1 MDNNRKPLA
10 LRYRPQ
16 KFQELIGQDS
26 MVISIQNAIKLKR
39 IPNAYLLTGIRG
51 TGKTTTARIIAKA
64 INCKVDFASDQKC
77 SEGDFCHCESITNSN
92 HIDILEMDAA
102 SKTGIDDIREILEA
116 SKYHPSTAEYK
127 VFIIDEVHMLSKQAF
142 NALLKTLEE
151 PPPHLKFILAT
162 TEVKKIPV
170 TILSRCQRFDLR
182 RIKVEEMKSFLKK
195 ICEKEEADVDEN
207 SLTLISKSSEG
218 SVRDALS
225 ILDQAIITYN
235 LMGEKVTEDKVRT
248 MLGLADDT
256 KIVDLMSYIV
266 EGNIEKS
273 INAVE
278 EIFDIGADP
287 KLVLH
292 SLLDVCYLMTRTK
305 TLGKISKD
313 LSVSESDAER
323 LNAMVKDL
331 DMTYLTMLWHFL
343 IKGLEDLNLYP
354 NLSIAF
360 QMLLTRLCHLK
371 NMPDP
376 QSVYESKEESKINT
390 EYNKT
395 SNQKIN
401 LQSTT
406 QIKTAGWGRAEFKEA
421 NFRMVPNGVVRHGS
435 YIAKNVVLMPSF
447 VNVGA
452 YVDEGTMI
460 DTWASVGSCAQVG
473 KNCHVSGGAGI
484 GGVLEPMQANPTI
497 IEDNCFIGAR
507 SEIVE
512 GVIVGEGSVISMGV
526 FIGQSTKIINRETGE
541 TIYGKIPPYSVV
553 VPGSLP
559 DKSGKGPSL
568 YCAVIV
574 KTVDEKTRSKT
585 SINDLLRD

>member
-406 QIKTAGWGRAEFKEA
+406 QIKNVSQEIESPKQNLNQNNLTSKINSFEELISLVEKNKEIELKFDLERNVRLVKFSEGKIDIEFNEKLSKNFIKNLTSRLLEWTGNRWIITLSKSKGDQTIYEKKNEVKKMLFEDAKKTEIYKKVMELFPNAELT
-421 NFRMVPNGVVRHGS
+421 
-435 YIAKNVVLMPSF
+435 NV
-447 VNVGA
+447 
-452 YVDEGTMI
+452 EE
-460 DTWASVGSCAQVG
+460 VG
-473 KNCHVSGGAGI
+473 KK
-484 GGVLEPMQANPTI
+484 E
-497 IEDNCFIGAR
+497 EDI
-507 SEIVE
+507 
-512 GVIVGEGSVISMGV
+512 
-526 FIGQSTKIINRETGE
+526 
-541 TIYGKIPPYSVV
+541 
-553 VPGSLP
+553 
-559 DKSGKGPSL
+559 
-568 YCAVIV
+568 
-574 KTVDEKTRSKT
+574 
-585 SINDLLRD
+585 

>member
-376 QSVYESKEESKINT
+376 QSVYESKEEYKINI
-390 EYNKT
+390 EHNKT

-406 QIKTAGWGRAEFKEA
+406 QIKNVSQEIESPKQNLNQNNLTSKINSFEELISLVEKNKEIELKFDLERNVRLVKFSEGKIDIEFNEKLSK
-421 NFRMVPNGVVRHGS
+421 NF
-435 YIAKNVVLMPSF
+435 IKNLTSRL
-447 VNVGA
+447 
-452 YVDEGTMI
+452 
-460 DTWASVGSCAQVG
+460 
-473 KNCHVSGGAGI
+473 
-484 GGVLEPMQANPTI
+484 LEWTGNRWI
-497 IEDNCFIGAR
+497 ITLSKSKGD
-507 SEIVE
+507 
-512 GVIVGEGSVISMGV
+512 
-526 FIGQSTKIINRETGE
+526 Q
-541 TIYGKIPPYSVV
+541 TIYEKKNEVKKMLFEDAKKTEIYKKVMELFPNAELTNVEEAGKKEEDI
-553 VPGSLP
+553 
-559 DKSGKGPSL
+559 
-568 YCAVIV
+568 
-574 KTVDEKTRSKT
+574 
-585 SINDLLRD
+585 

>member
-26 MVISIQNAIKLKR
+26 MVVSIQNAIKLKR

-182 RIKVEEMKSFLKK
+182 RIKIEEMKSFLKK

-390 EYNKT
+390 KHNKT
-395 SNQKIN
+395 SNQKTN

-406 QIKTAGWGRAEFKEA
+406 QIKNVSQEIESPKQNLNQNNLTSKINSFEELISLVEKNKEIELKFDLERNVRLVKFSEGKIDIEFNEKLSK
-421 NFRMVPNGVVRHGS
+421 NF
-435 YIAKNVVLMPSF
+435 IKNLTSRL
-447 VNVGA
+447 
-452 YVDEGTMI
+452 
-460 DTWASVGSCAQVG
+460 
-473 KNCHVSGGAGI
+473 
-484 GGVLEPMQANPTI
+484 LEWTGNRWI
-497 IEDNCFIGAR
+497 ITLSKSKGD
-507 SEIVE
+507 
-512 GVIVGEGSVISMGV
+512 
-526 FIGQSTKIINRETGE
+526 Q
-541 TIYGKIPPYSVV
+541 TIYEKKNEVKKMLFEDAKKTEIYKKVMELFPNAELTNVEEAGKKEEDI
-553 VPGSLP
+553 
-559 DKSGKGPSL
+559 
-568 YCAVIV
+568 
-574 KTVDEKTRSKT
+574 
-585 SINDLLRD
+585 

>member
-64 INCKVDFASDQKC
+64 INCKVDFTSDQKC

-225 ILDQAIITYN
+225 ILDQAIITHN

-323 LNAMVKDL
+323 LNVMVKDL
-331 DMTYLTMLWHFL
+331 DTTYLTMLWHFL

-376 QSVYESKEESKINT
+376 QSVYESKEESKINN
-390 EYNKT
+390 EHNKT

-406 QIKTAGWGRAEFKEA
+406 QIKNVSQEIESPKQNLNQNNLTSKINSFEELVSLVEKNKEIELKFDLERNVRLVKFSEGKIDIEFNEKLSKNFIKNLTSRLLEWTGNRWIITLSKSKGDQTIYEKKNEVKKMLFEDAKKTEIYKKVMELFPNAELT
-421 NFRMVPNGVVRHGS
+421 
-435 YIAKNVVLMPSF
+435 NV
-447 VNVGA
+447 
-452 YVDEGTMI
+452 EE
-460 DTWASVGSCAQVG
+460 VG
-473 KNCHVSGGAGI
+473 KK
-484 GGVLEPMQANPTI
+484 E
-497 IEDNCFIGAR
+497 EDI
-507 SEIVE
+507 
-512 GVIVGEGSVISMGV
+512 
-526 FIGQSTKIINRETGE
+526 
-541 TIYGKIPPYSVV
+541 
-553 VPGSLP
+553 
-559 DKSGKGPSL
+559 
-568 YCAVIV
+568 
-574 KTVDEKTRSKT
+574 
-585 SINDLLRD
+585 

>member
-376 QSVYESKEESKINT
+376 QSVYESKEESKINI
-390 EYNKT
+390 EHNKT

-406 QIKTAGWGRAEFKEA
+406 QIKNVSQEIESPKQNLNQNNLTSKINSFEELISLVEKNKEIELKFDLERNVRLVKFSEGKIDIEFNEKLSKNFIKNLTSRLLEWTGNRWIITLSKIKGDQTIYEKKNEVKKMLFEDAKKTEIYKKVMELFPNAELT
-421 NFRMVPNGVVRHGS
+421 
-435 YIAKNVVLMPSF
+435 NV
-447 VNVGA
+447 
-452 YVDEGTMI
+452 EE
-460 DTWASVGSCAQVG
+460 VG
-473 KNCHVSGGAGI
+473 KK
-484 GGVLEPMQANPTI
+484 E
-497 IEDNCFIGAR
+497 EDI
-507 SEIVE
+507 
-512 GVIVGEGSVISMGV
+512 
-526 FIGQSTKIINRETGE
+526 
-541 TIYGKIPPYSVV
+541 
-553 VPGSLP
+553 
-559 DKSGKGPSL
+559 
-568 YCAVIV
+568 
-574 KTVDEKTRSKT
+574 
-585 SINDLLRD
+585 

>member
-390 EYNKT
+390 EHNKT

-406 QIKTAGWGRAEFKEA
+406 QIKNVSQEIESPKQNLNQNNLTSKINSFEELISLVEKNKEIELKFDLERNVRLVKFSEGKIDIEFNEKLSKNFIKNLTSRLLEWTGNRWIITLSKSKGDQTIYEKKNEVKKMLFEDAKKTEIYKKVMELFPNAELTNVKEA
-421 NFRMVPNGVVRHGS
+421 
-435 YIAKNVVLMPSF
+435 
-447 VNVGA
+447 
-452 YVDEGTMI
+452 
-460 DTWASVGSCAQVG
+460 G
-473 KNCHVSGGAGI
+473 KK
-484 GGVLEPMQANPTI
+484 E
-497 IEDNCFIGAR
+497 EDI
-507 SEIVE
+507 
-512 GVIVGEGSVISMGV
+512 
-526 FIGQSTKIINRETGE
+526 
-541 TIYGKIPPYSVV
+541 
-553 VPGSLP
+553 
-559 DKSGKGPSL
+559 
-568 YCAVIV
+568 
-574 KTVDEKTRSKT
+574 
-585 SINDLLRD
+585 

>member
-225 ILDQAIITYN
+225 ILDQAIITHN

-390 EYNKT
+390 EHNKT

-406 QIKTAGWGRAEFKEA
+406 QIKNVSQEIESPKQNLNQNNLTSKINSFEELISLVEKNKEIELKFDLERNVRLVKFSEGKIDIEFNEKLSK
-421 NFRMVPNGVVRHGS
+421 NF
-435 YIAKNVVLMPSF
+435 IKNLTSRL
-447 VNVGA
+447 
-452 YVDEGTMI
+452 
-460 DTWASVGSCAQVG
+460 
-473 KNCHVSGGAGI
+473 
-484 GGVLEPMQANPTI
+484 LEWTGNRWI
-497 IEDNCFIGAR
+497 ITLSKSKGD
-507 SEIVE
+507 
-512 GVIVGEGSVISMGV
+512 
-526 FIGQSTKIINRETGE
+526 Q
-541 TIYGKIPPYSVV
+541 TIYEKKNEVKKMLFEDAKKTEIYKKVMELFPNAELTNVEE
-553 VPGSLP
+553 
-559 DKSGKGPSL
+559 
-568 YCAVIV
+568 AVKKEEDI
-574 KTVDEKTRSKT
+574 
-585 SINDLLRD
+585 

>member
-1 MDNNRKPLA
+1 MDNNKKPLA

-64 INCKVDFASDQKC
+64 INCKVDFTSDQKC
-77 SEGDFCHCESITNSN
+77 SEGNFCHCESITNSN

-116 SKYHPSTAEYK
+116 SKYHPSTAKYK

-182 RIKVEEMKSFLKK
+182 RIKVEEMKLFLKK
-195 ICEKEEADVDEN
+195 ICDKEKADVDEN

-225 ILDQAIITYN
+225 ILDQAIITHN

-323 LNAMVKDL
+323 LNVMVKDL

-376 QSVYESKEESKINT
+376 QSVYEYKEESKINT
-390 EYNKT
+390 KHNKT

-406 QIKTAGWGRAEFKEA
+406 QIKNVSQEIESPKQNLNQNNLTSKINSFEELISLVEKNKEIELKFDLERNVRLVKFSEGKIDIEFNEKLSK
-421 NFRMVPNGVVRHGS
+421 NF
-435 YIAKNVVLMPSF
+435 IKNLTSRL
-447 VNVGA
+447 
-452 YVDEGTMI
+452 
-460 DTWASVGSCAQVG
+460 
-473 KNCHVSGGAGI
+473 
-484 GGVLEPMQANPTI
+484 LEWTGNRWI
-497 IEDNCFIGAR
+497 ITLSKSKGDR
-507 SEIVE
+507 
-512 GVIVGEGSVISMGV
+512 
-526 FIGQSTKIINRETGE
+526 
-541 TIYGKIPPYSVV
+541 TIYEKKNEVKKMLFEDAKKTEIYKKVMELFPNAELTNVEEAGKKEEDI
-553 VPGSLP
+553 
-559 DKSGKGPSL
+559 
-568 YCAVIV
+568 
-574 KTVDEKTRSKT
+574 
-585 SINDLLRD
+585 

>member
-1 MDNNRKPLA
+1 MDNNKKPLA

-64 INCKVDFASDQKC
+64 INCKVDFTSDQKC
-77 SEGDFCHCESITNSN
+77 SEGNFCHCESITNSN

-116 SKYHPSTAEYK
+116 SKYHPSTAKYK

-182 RIKVEEMKSFLKK
+182 RIKVEEMKLFLKK
-195 ICEKEEADVDEN
+195 ICDKEKADVDEN

-225 ILDQAIITYN
+225 ILDQAIITHN

-313 LSVSESDAER
+313 LSVAESDAER
-323 LNAMVKDL
+323 LNVMVKDL

-376 QSVYESKEESKINT
+376 QSVYEYKEQSKINT
-390 EYNKT
+390 KHNKT

-406 QIKTAGWGRAEFKEA
+406 QIKNVSQEIESPKQNLNQNNLTSKINSFEELISLVEKNKEIQLK
-421 NFRMVPNGVVRHGS
+421 FDLE
-435 YIAKNVVLMPSF
+435 KNVRLVKFS
-447 VNVGA
+447 
-452 YVDEGTMI
+452 EGKI
-460 DTWASVGSCAQVG
+460 DIEFNEKLS
-473 KNCHVSGGAGI
+473 KNFIKNLTSRL
-484 GGVLEPMQANPTI
+484 LEWTGNRWI
-497 IEDNCFIGAR
+497 ITLSKSKGD
-507 SEIVE
+507 
-512 GVIVGEGSVISMGV
+512 
-526 FIGQSTKIINRETGE
+526 Q
-541 TIYGKIPPYSVV
+541 TIYEKKNEVKKMLFEDAKKTEIYKKVMELFPNAELTNVEEAGKKEEDI
-553 VPGSLP
+553 
-559 DKSGKGPSL
+559 
-568 YCAVIV
+568 
-574 KTVDEKTRSKT
+574 
-585 SINDLLRD
+585 

>member
-323 LNAMVKDL
+323 LNAIVKDL

-406 QIKTAGWGRAEFKEA
+406 QIKNVSQEIESPKQNLNQNNLTSKINSFEELISLVEKNKEIELKFDLERNVRLVKFSEGKIDIEFNEKLSKNFIKNLTSRLLEWTGNRWIITLSKSKGDQTIYEKKNEVKKMLFEDAKKTEIYKKVMELFPNAELTNVKEA
-421 NFRMVPNGVVRHGS
+421 V
-435 YIAKNVVLMPSF
+435 KK
-447 VNVGA
+447 
-452 YVDEGTMI
+452 E
-460 DTWASVGSCAQVG
+460 
-473 KNCHVSGGAGI
+473 
-484 GGVLEPMQANPTI
+484 
-497 IEDNCFIGAR
+497 EDI
-507 SEIVE
+507 
-512 GVIVGEGSVISMGV
+512 
-526 FIGQSTKIINRETGE
+526 
-541 TIYGKIPPYSVV
+541 
-553 VPGSLP
+553 
-559 DKSGKGPSL
+559 
-568 YCAVIV
+568 
-574 KTVDEKTRSKT
+574 
-585 SINDLLRD
+585 

>member
-235 LMGEKVTEDKVRT
+235 LMSEKVTEDKVRT

-376 QSVYESKEESKINT
+376 QSVYESKEESKINI
-390 EYNKT
+390 EHNKT

-406 QIKTAGWGRAEFKEA
+406 QIKNVSQEIESPKQNLNQNNLTSKINSFEELISLVEKNKEIELKFDLERNVRLVKFSEGKIDIEFNEKLSK
-421 NFRMVPNGVVRHGS
+421 NF
-435 YIAKNVVLMPSF
+435 IKNLTSRL
-447 VNVGA
+447 
-452 YVDEGTMI
+452 
-460 DTWASVGSCAQVG
+460 
-473 KNCHVSGGAGI
+473 
-484 GGVLEPMQANPTI
+484 LEWTGNRWI
-497 IEDNCFIGAR
+497 ITLSKSKGD
-507 SEIVE
+507 
-512 GVIVGEGSVISMGV
+512 
-526 FIGQSTKIINRETGE
+526 Q
-541 TIYGKIPPYSVV
+541 TIYEKKNEVKKMLFEDAKKTEIYKKVMELFPNAELTNVEEAGKKEEDI
-553 VPGSLP
+553 
-559 DKSGKGPSL
+559 
-568 YCAVIV
+568 
-574 KTVDEKTRSKT
+574 
-585 SINDLLRD
+585 

>member
-10 LRYRPQ
+10 LKYRPQ

-64 INCKVDFASDQKC
+64 INCKVDFSSDQKC

-182 RIKVEEMKSFLKK
+182 RIKVEEMKTFLKK
-195 ICEKEEADVDEN
+195 ICDKEKADVDEN

-225 ILDQAIITYN
+225 ILDQAIITHN
-235 LMGEKVTEDKVRT
+235 LMGEKVTAEKVRN

-256 KIVDLMSYIV
+256 KIVDLMTYIV
-266 EGNIEKS
+266 EGNVEKS

-313 LSVSESDAER
+313 LSVSETDAER
-323 LNAMVKDL
+323 LNIMVKDL

-376 QSVYESKEESKINT
+376 QSVYENKEELKINI
-390 EYNKT
+390 EQNKT

-406 QIKTAGWGRAEFKEA
+406 QIKNVSQEIESPKQNLNQNNLSSKINSFDELISLVEKKREIELKFDLERNVRLVKFSEGKIDIEFNEKLSKDFIKNLTSKLLEWTGNRWIITLSKSKGDQTIYEKKNEGKKILFEDAKKTEIFKKVMELFPSAE
-421 NFRMVPNGVVRHGS
+421 
-435 YIAKNVVLMPSF
+435 L
-447 VNVGA
+447 
-452 YVDEGTMI
+452 I
-460 DTWASVGSCAQVG
+460 DV
-473 KNCHVSGGAGI
+473 K
-484 GGVLEPMQANPTI
+484 
-497 IEDNCFIGAR
+497 D
-507 SEIVE
+507 
-512 GVIVGEGSVISMGV
+512 VGEKEEDI
-526 FIGQSTKIINRETGE
+526 
-541 TIYGKIPPYSVV
+541 
-553 VPGSLP
+553 
-559 DKSGKGPSL
+559 
-568 YCAVIV
+568 
-574 KTVDEKTRSKT
+574 
-585 SINDLLRD
+585 

>member
-64 INCKVDFASDQKC
+64 INCKVGFASDQKC

-376 QSVYESKEESKINT
+376 QSVYESKEESKINI
-390 EYNKT
+390 EHNKT

-406 QIKTAGWGRAEFKEA
+406 QIKNVSQEIESPKQNLNQNNLTSKINSFEELISLVEKNKEIELKFDLERNVRLVKFSEGKIDIEFNEKLSK
-421 NFRMVPNGVVRHGS
+421 NF
-435 YIAKNVVLMPSF
+435 IKNLTSRL
-447 VNVGA
+447 
-452 YVDEGTMI
+452 
-460 DTWASVGSCAQVG
+460 
-473 KNCHVSGGAGI
+473 
-484 GGVLEPMQANPTI
+484 LEWTGNRWI
-497 IEDNCFIGAR
+497 ITLSKSKGD
-507 SEIVE
+507 
-512 GVIVGEGSVISMGV
+512 
-526 FIGQSTKIINRETGE
+526 Q
-541 TIYGKIPPYSVV
+541 TIYEKKNEVKKMLFEDAKKTEIYKKVMELFPNAELTNVEEAGKKEEDI
-553 VPGSLP
+553 
-559 DKSGKGPSL
+559 
-568 YCAVIV
+568 
-574 KTVDEKTRSKT
+574 
-585 SINDLLRD
+585 

>member
-1 MDNNRKPLA
+1 MDNNKKPLA

-64 INCKVDFASDQKC
+64 INCKVDFTSDQKC
-77 SEGDFCHCESITNSN
+77 SEGNFCHCESITNSN

-116 SKYHPSTAEYK
+116 SKYHPSTAKYK

-182 RIKVEEMKSFLKK
+182 RIKVEEMKLFLKK
-195 ICEKEEADVDEN
+195 ICDKEKTDVDEN

-225 ILDQAIITYN
+225 ILDQAIITHN

-323 LNAMVKDL
+323 LNVMVKDL

-376 QSVYESKEESKINT
+376 QSVYEYKEESKINT
-390 EYNKT
+390 KHNKT

-406 QIKTAGWGRAEFKEA
+406 QIKNVSQEIESPKQNLNQNNLTSKINSFEELISLVEKNKEIQLK
-421 NFRMVPNGVVRHGS
+421 FDLE
-435 YIAKNVVLMPSF
+435 KNVRLVKFS
-447 VNVGA
+447 
-452 YVDEGTMI
+452 EGKI
-460 DTWASVGSCAQVG
+460 DIEFNEKLS
-473 KNCHVSGGAGI
+473 KNFIKNLTSRL
-484 GGVLEPMQANPTI
+484 LEWTGNRWI
-497 IEDNCFIGAR
+497 ITLSKSKGD
-507 SEIVE
+507 
-512 GVIVGEGSVISMGV
+512 
-526 FIGQSTKIINRETGE
+526 Q
-541 TIYGKIPPYSVV
+541 TIYEKKNEVKKMLFEDAKKTEIYKKVMELFPNAELTNVEEAGKKEEDI
-553 VPGSLP
+553 
-559 DKSGKGPSL
+559 
-568 YCAVIV
+568 
-574 KTVDEKTRSKT
+574 
-585 SINDLLRD
+585 

>member
-39 IPNAYLLTGIRG
+39 ISNAYLLTGIRG

-390 EYNKT
+390 EHNKT

-406 QIKTAGWGRAEFKEA
+406 QIKNVSQEIESPKQNLNQNNLTSKINSFEELISLVEKNKEIELKFDLERNVRLVKFSEGKIDIEFNEKLSK
-421 NFRMVPNGVVRHGS
+421 NF
-435 YIAKNVVLMPSF
+435 IKNLTSRL
-447 VNVGA
+447 
-452 YVDEGTMI
+452 
-460 DTWASVGSCAQVG
+460 
-473 KNCHVSGGAGI
+473 
-484 GGVLEPMQANPTI
+484 LEWTGNRWI
-497 IEDNCFIGAR
+497 ITLSKSKGD
-507 SEIVE
+507 
-512 GVIVGEGSVISMGV
+512 
-526 FIGQSTKIINRETGE
+526 Q
-541 TIYGKIPPYSVV
+541 TIYEKKNEVKKMLFEDAKKTEIYKKVMELFPNAELTNVEEAGKKEEDI
-553 VPGSLP
+553 
-559 DKSGKGPSL
+559 
-568 YCAVIV
+568 
-574 KTVDEKTRSKT
+574 
-585 SINDLLRD
+585 

>member
-1 MDNNRKPLA
+1 MDNNKKPLA

-64 INCKVDFASDQKC
+64 INCKVDFTSDQKC
-77 SEGDFCHCESITNSN
+77 SEGNFCHCESITNSN

-116 SKYHPSTAEYK
+116 SKYHPSTAKYK

-182 RIKVEEMKSFLKK
+182 RIKVEEMKLFLKK
-195 ICEKEEADVDEN
+195 ICDKEKADVDEN

-225 ILDQAIITYN
+225 ILDQAIITHN

-323 LNAMVKDL
+323 LNVMVKDL

-376 QSVYESKEESKINT
+376 QSVYEYKEESKINT
-390 EYNKT
+390 KHNKT

-406 QIKTAGWGRAEFKEA
+406 QIK
-421 NFRMVPNGVVRHGS
+421 
-435 YIAKNVVLMPSF
+435 NVSQEIESPKQNLNQNNLTSKINSF
-447 VNVGA
+447 
-452 YVDEGTMI
+452 EELI
-460 DTWASVGSCAQVG
+460 SLVG
-473 KNCHVSGGAGI
+473 KNKEI
-484 GGVLEPMQANPTI
+484 QLKFDLEKNVRLVKFSEGKIDIEFNEKLSKNFIKNLTSRLLEWTGNRWI
-497 IEDNCFIGAR
+497 ITLSKSKGD
-507 SEIVE
+507 
-512 GVIVGEGSVISMGV
+512 
-526 FIGQSTKIINRETGE
+526 Q
-541 TIYGKIPPYSVV
+541 TIYEKKNEVKKMLFEDAKKTEIYKKVMELFPNAELTNVEEAGKKEEDI
-553 VPGSLP
+553 
-559 DKSGKGPSL
+559 
-568 YCAVIV
+568 
-574 KTVDEKTRSKT
+574 
-585 SINDLLRD
+585 

>member
-225 ILDQAIITYN
+225 ILDQAIITHN
-235 LMGEKVTEDKVRT
+235 LMGEKVTEDKVTT

-390 EYNKT
+390 EHNKT

-406 QIKTAGWGRAEFKEA
+406 QIKNVSQEIESPKQNLNQNNLTSKINSFEELISLVEKNKEIELKFDLERNVRLVKFSEGKIDIEFNEKLSKNFIKNLTSRLLEWTGNRWIITLSKSKGDQTIYEKKNEVKKMLFEDAKKTEIYKKVMELFPNAEL
-421 NFRMVPNGVVRHGS
+421 
-435 YIAKNVVLMPSF
+435 INV
-447 VNVGA
+447 
-452 YVDEGTMI
+452 EE
-460 DTWASVGSCAQVG
+460 VG
-473 KNCHVSGGAGI
+473 KK
-484 GGVLEPMQANPTI
+484 E
-497 IEDNCFIGAR
+497 EDI
-507 SEIVE
+507 
-512 GVIVGEGSVISMGV
+512 
-526 FIGQSTKIINRETGE
+526 
-541 TIYGKIPPYSVV
+541 
-553 VPGSLP
+553 
-559 DKSGKGPSL
+559 
-568 YCAVIV
+568 
-574 KTVDEKTRSKT
+574 
-585 SINDLLRD
+585 

>member
-182 RIKVEEMKSFLKK
+182 RIKIEEMKSFLKK

-235 LMGEKVTEDKVRT
+235 LMSEKVTEDKVRT

-376 QSVYESKEESKINT
+376 QSVYESKEESKINI
-390 EYNKT
+390 EHNKT

-406 QIKTAGWGRAEFKEA
+406 QIKNVSQEIESPKQNLNQNNLTSKINSFEELISLVEKNKEIELKFDLERNVRLVKFSEGKIDIEFNEKLSKNFIKNLTSRLLEWTGNRWIITLSKSKGDQTIYEKKNEVKKMLFEDAKKTEIYKKVMELFPNAELT
-421 NFRMVPNGVVRHGS
+421 
-435 YIAKNVVLMPSF
+435 NV
-447 VNVGA
+447 
-452 YVDEGTMI
+452 EE
-460 DTWASVGSCAQVG
+460 VG
-473 KNCHVSGGAGI
+473 KK
-484 GGVLEPMQANPTI
+484 E
-497 IEDNCFIGAR
+497 EDI
-507 SEIVE
+507 
-512 GVIVGEGSVISMGV
+512 
-526 FIGQSTKIINRETGE
+526 
-541 TIYGKIPPYSVV
+541 
-553 VPGSLP
+553 
-559 DKSGKGPSL
+559 
-568 YCAVIV
+568 
-574 KTVDEKTRSKT
+574 
-585 SINDLLRD
+585 

>member
-77 SEGDFCHCESITNSN
+77 SEGDFCHCDSITNSN

-376 QSVYESKEESKINT
+376 QSVYESKEESKINI
-390 EYNKT
+390 EHNKT

-406 QIKTAGWGRAEFKEA
+406 QIKNVSQEIESPKQNLNQNNLTSKINSFEELISLVEKNKEIELKFDLERNVRLVKFSEGKIDIEFNEKLSKNFIKNLTSRLLEWTGNRWIITLSKSKGDQTIYEKKNEVKKMLFEDAKKTEIYKKVMELFPNAELT
-421 NFRMVPNGVVRHGS
+421 
-435 YIAKNVVLMPSF
+435 NV
-447 VNVGA
+447 
-452 YVDEGTMI
+452 EE
-460 DTWASVGSCAQVG
+460 VG
-473 KNCHVSGGAGI
+473 KK
-484 GGVLEPMQANPTI
+484 E
-497 IEDNCFIGAR
+497 EDI
-507 SEIVE
+507 
-512 GVIVGEGSVISMGV
+512 
-526 FIGQSTKIINRETGE
+526 
-541 TIYGKIPPYSVV
+541 
-553 VPGSLP
+553 
-559 DKSGKGPSL
+559 
-568 YCAVIV
+568 
-574 KTVDEKTRSKT
+574 
-585 SINDLLRD
+585 

>member
-225 ILDQAIITYN
+225 ILDQAIITHN

-323 LNAMVKDL
+323 LNVMVKDL

-390 EYNKT
+390 EHNKT

-406 QIKTAGWGRAEFKEA
+406 QIKNVSQEIESPKQNLNQNNLTSKINSFEELISLVEKNKEIELKFDLERNVRLVKFSEGKIDIEFNEKLSK
-421 NFRMVPNGVVRHGS
+421 NF
-435 YIAKNVVLMPSF
+435 IKNLTSRL
-447 VNVGA
+447 
-452 YVDEGTMI
+452 
-460 DTWASVGSCAQVG
+460 
-473 KNCHVSGGAGI
+473 
-484 GGVLEPMQANPTI
+484 LEWTGNRWI
-497 IEDNCFIGAR
+497 ITLSKSKGD
-507 SEIVE
+507 
-512 GVIVGEGSVISMGV
+512 
-526 FIGQSTKIINRETGE
+526 Q
-541 TIYGKIPPYSVV
+541 TIYEKKNEVKKILFEDAKKTEIYKKVMELFPNAELTNVEEAGKKEEDI
-553 VPGSLP
+553 
-559 DKSGKGPSL
+559 
-568 YCAVIV
+568 
-574 KTVDEKTRSKT
+574 
-585 SINDLLRD
+585 

>member
-182 RIKVEEMKSFLKK
+182 RIKIEEMKSFLKK

-390 EYNKT
+390 KHNKT
-395 SNQKIN
+395 SNQKTN

-406 QIKTAGWGRAEFKEA
+406 QIKNVSQEIESPKQNLNQNNLTSKINSFEELISLVEKNKEIELKFDLERNVRLVKFSEGKIDIEFNEKLSK
-421 NFRMVPNGVVRHGS
+421 NF
-435 YIAKNVVLMPSF
+435 IKNLTSRL
-447 VNVGA
+447 
-452 YVDEGTMI
+452 
-460 DTWASVGSCAQVG
+460 
-473 KNCHVSGGAGI
+473 
-484 GGVLEPMQANPTI
+484 LEWTGNRWI
-497 IEDNCFIGAR
+497 ITLSKSKGD
-507 SEIVE
+507 
-512 GVIVGEGSVISMGV
+512 
-526 FIGQSTKIINRETGE
+526 Q
-541 TIYGKIPPYSVV
+541 TIYEKKNEVKKMLFEDAKKTEIYKKVMELFPNAELTNVEEAGKKEEDI
-553 VPGSLP
+553 
-559 DKSGKGPSL
+559 
-568 YCAVIV
+568 
-574 KTVDEKTRSKT
+574 
-585 SINDLLRD
+585 

>member
-182 RIKVEEMKSFLKK
+182 RIKIEEMKSFLKK
-195 ICEKEEADVDEN
+195 ICDKEEEADVDEN

-390 EYNKT
+390 EHNKT

-406 QIKTAGWGRAEFKEA
+406 QIKNVSQEIESPKQNLNQNNLTSKINSFEELISLVEKNKEIELKFDLERNVRLVKFSEGKIDIEFNEKLSKNFIKNLTSRLLEWTGNRWIITLSKSKGDQTIYEKKNEVKKMLFEDAKKTEIYKKVMELFPNAELTNVKEA
-421 NFRMVPNGVVRHGS
+421 
-435 YIAKNVVLMPSF
+435 
-447 VNVGA
+447 
-452 YVDEGTMI
+452 
-460 DTWASVGSCAQVG
+460 G
-473 KNCHVSGGAGI
+473 KK
-484 GGVLEPMQANPTI
+484 E
-497 IEDNCFIGAR
+497 EDI
-507 SEIVE
+507 
-512 GVIVGEGSVISMGV
+512 
-526 FIGQSTKIINRETGE
+526 
-541 TIYGKIPPYSVV
+541 
-553 VPGSLP
+553 
-559 DKSGKGPSL
+559 
-568 YCAVIV
+568 
-574 KTVDEKTRSKT
+574 
-585 SINDLLRD
+585 

>member
-207 SLTLISKSSEG
+207 SLTIISKSSEG

-390 EYNKT
+390 EHNKT

-406 QIKTAGWGRAEFKEA
+406 QIKNVSQEIESPKQNLNQNNLTSKINSFEELISLVEKNKEIELKFDLERNVRLVKFSEGKIDIEFNEKLSK
-421 NFRMVPNGVVRHGS
+421 NF
-435 YIAKNVVLMPSF
+435 IKNLTSRL
-447 VNVGA
+447 
-452 YVDEGTMI
+452 
-460 DTWASVGSCAQVG
+460 
-473 KNCHVSGGAGI
+473 
-484 GGVLEPMQANPTI
+484 LEWTGNRWI
-497 IEDNCFIGAR
+497 ITLSKSKGD
-507 SEIVE
+507 
-512 GVIVGEGSVISMGV
+512 
-526 FIGQSTKIINRETGE
+526 Q
-541 TIYGKIPPYSVV
+541 TIYEKKNEVKKMLFEDAKKTEIYKKVMELFPNAELTNVEEAGKKEEDI
-553 VPGSLP
+553 
-559 DKSGKGPSL
+559 
-568 YCAVIV
+568 
-574 KTVDEKTRSKT
+574 
-585 SINDLLRD
+585 

>member
-16 KFQELIGQDS
+16 KFQELIGQDT

-64 INCKVDFASDQKC
+64 INCEVDFASDQKC

-195 ICEKEEADVDEN
+195 ICDKEEADVDEN

-225 ILDQAIITYN
+225 ILDQAIITHN

-323 LNAMVKDL
+323 LNVMVKDL
-331 DMTYLTMLWHFL
+331 DITYLTMLWHFL

-376 QSVYESKEESKINT
+376 QSVYENKEEYKINT
-390 EYNKT
+390 EHNKT

-406 QIKTAGWGRAEFKEA
+406 QIKNVSQEIESPKQNLNQNNLTSKINSFEELISLVEKNKEIELKFDLERNVRLVKFSEGKIDIEFNEKLSK
-421 NFRMVPNGVVRHGS
+421 NF
-435 YIAKNVVLMPSF
+435 IKNLTSRL
-447 VNVGA
+447 
-452 YVDEGTMI
+452 
-460 DTWASVGSCAQVG
+460 
-473 KNCHVSGGAGI
+473 
-484 GGVLEPMQANPTI
+484 LEWTGNRWI
-497 IEDNCFIGAR
+497 ITLSKSKGD
-507 SEIVE
+507 
-512 GVIVGEGSVISMGV
+512 
-526 FIGQSTKIINRETGE
+526 Q
-541 TIYGKIPPYSVV
+541 TIYEK
-553 VPGSLP
+553 
-559 DKSGKGPSL
+559 KNE
-568 YCAVIV
+568 V
-574 KTVDEKTRSKT
+574 KKMLFEEAKKTEIYKKVMELFPNAELTNVEEAEEKEED
-585 SINDLLRD
+585 I

>member
-195 ICEKEEADVDEN
+195 ICEKEKADVDEN

-225 ILDQAIITYN
+225 ILDQAIITHN

-323 LNAMVKDL
+323 LNVMVKDL

-376 QSVYESKEESKINT
+376 QSVYEDKEESKINT
-390 EYNKT
+390 EHNKT

-406 QIKTAGWGRAEFKEA
+406 QIRNVSQEIESPKQNLNQNNLTSKINSFEELISLVEKNKEIELKFDLERNVRLVKFSEGKIDIEFNEKLSK
-421 NFRMVPNGVVRHGS
+421 NF
-435 YIAKNVVLMPSF
+435 IKNLTSRL
-447 VNVGA
+447 
-452 YVDEGTMI
+452 
-460 DTWASVGSCAQVG
+460 
-473 KNCHVSGGAGI
+473 
-484 GGVLEPMQANPTI
+484 LEWTGNRWI
-497 IEDNCFIGAR
+497 ITLSKSKGD
-507 SEIVE
+507 
-512 GVIVGEGSVISMGV
+512 
-526 FIGQSTKIINRETGE
+526 Q
-541 TIYGKIPPYSVV
+541 TIYEKKNEVKKMLFEDAKKTEIYKKVMELFPNAELTNVEEAGKKEEDI
-553 VPGSLP
+553 
-559 DKSGKGPSL
+559 
-568 YCAVIV
+568 
-574 KTVDEKTRSKT
+574 
-585 SINDLLRD
+585 

>member
-225 ILDQAIITYN
+225 ILDQAIITHN

-323 LNAMVKDL
+323 LNVMVKDL

-376 QSVYESKEESKINT
+376 QSVYENKEEYKINT
-390 EYNKT
+390 EHNKT

-406 QIKTAGWGRAEFKEA
+406 QIKNVSQEIESPKQNLNQNNLTSKINSFEELISLVEKNKEIELKFDLERNVRLVKFSEGKIDIEFNEKLSK
-421 NFRMVPNGVVRHGS
+421 NF
-435 YIAKNVVLMPSF
+435 IKNLTSRL
-447 VNVGA
+447 
-452 YVDEGTMI
+452 
-460 DTWASVGSCAQVG
+460 
-473 KNCHVSGGAGI
+473 
-484 GGVLEPMQANPTI
+484 LEWTGNRWI
-497 IEDNCFIGAR
+497 ITLSKSKGD
-507 SEIVE
+507 
-512 GVIVGEGSVISMGV
+512 
-526 FIGQSTKIINRETGE
+526 Q
-541 TIYGKIPPYSVV
+541 TIYEKKNEVKKMLFEDAKKTEIYKKVMELFPNAELTNVEEAGKKEEDI
-553 VPGSLP
+553 
-559 DKSGKGPSL
+559 
-568 YCAVIV
+568 
-574 KTVDEKTRSKT
+574 
-585 SINDLLRD
+585 

>member
-26 MVISIQNAIKLKR
+26 MVTSIQNAIKLKR

-225 ILDQAIITYN
+225 ILDQAIITHN

-390 EYNKT
+390 EHNKT

-406 QIKTAGWGRAEFKEA
+406 QIKNVSQEIESPKQNLNQNNLTSKINSFEELISLVEKNKEIELKFDLERNVRLVKFSEGKIDIEFNEKLSKNFIKNLTSRLLEWTGNRWIITLSKSKGDQTIYEKKNEVKKMLFEDAKKTEIYKKVMELFPNAELT
-421 NFRMVPNGVVRHGS
+421 
-435 YIAKNVVLMPSF
+435 NV
-447 VNVGA
+447 
-452 YVDEGTMI
+452 EE
-460 DTWASVGSCAQVG
+460 VG
-473 KNCHVSGGAGI
+473 KK
-484 GGVLEPMQANPTI
+484 E
-497 IEDNCFIGAR
+497 EDI
-507 SEIVE
+507 
-512 GVIVGEGSVISMGV
+512 
-526 FIGQSTKIINRETGE
+526 
-541 TIYGKIPPYSVV
+541 
-553 VPGSLP
+553 
-559 DKSGKGPSL
+559 
-568 YCAVIV
+568 
-574 KTVDEKTRSKT
+574 
-585 SINDLLRD
+585 